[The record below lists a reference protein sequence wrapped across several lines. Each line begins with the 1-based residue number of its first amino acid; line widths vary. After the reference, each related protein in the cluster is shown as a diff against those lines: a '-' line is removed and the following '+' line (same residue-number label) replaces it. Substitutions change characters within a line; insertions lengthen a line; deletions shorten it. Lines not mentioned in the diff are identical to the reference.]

1 MCYVHGL
8 SGKLDQV
15 KRTDQLTR
23 QYKTNPNPNP
33 NPKYV
38 LIRYVTN
45 AGLFF
50 SLDPASRA
58 VHVHCHIHS
67 RVQRQLNQT
76 HRHEYL
82 NKLEGFC
89 WNNEMPVCFLCA
101 HTTTVQ
107 KHMRTGQNRK

>member
-1 MCYVHGL
+1 MNVAIHQMTRFDALRAINLTCYIHGL

-33 NPKYV
+33 KYV

-50 SLDPASRA
+50 SLDPAS
-58 VHVHCHIHS
+58 
-67 RVQRQLNQT
+67 
-76 HRHEYL
+76 
-82 NKLEGFC
+82 
-89 WNNEMPVCFLCA
+89 
-101 HTTTVQ
+101 
-107 KHMRTGQNRK
+107 